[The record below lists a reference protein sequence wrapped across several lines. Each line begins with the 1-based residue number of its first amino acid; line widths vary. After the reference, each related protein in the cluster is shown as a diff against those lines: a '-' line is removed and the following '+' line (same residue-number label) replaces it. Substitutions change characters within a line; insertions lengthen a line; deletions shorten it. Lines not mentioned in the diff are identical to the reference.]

1 MYLRACRRTTT
12 SVRAVRQRPTSSAST
27 SSNKS
32 PAIAWVQR
40 VLMSGDLNKERSDR
54 TGPMAA
60 VNLDRF
66 WEVGIVSSPDT
77 LRSAY
82 EGHRPVLTRLPTPRA
97 HFGPRPPTDF
107 IHKHSHEPSFSA

>member
-12 SVRAVRQRPTSSAST
+12 SVRAVRQRPTSSASI

-54 TGPMAA
+54 AGPMAA

-66 WEVGIVSSPDT
+66 WEVGIVSSPNT
-77 LRSAY
+77 GEAPSPHEQAHG
-82 EGHRPVLTRLPTPRA
+82 EGTAGQIQQQCFLPR
-97 HFGPRPPTDF
+97 R
-107 IHKHSHEPSFSA
+107 